1 MIELDI
7 NASDKS
13 LSHRAVIFS
22 LLAQKPC
29 VVRNFLM
36 GEDCLSS
43 LEIAQNLGAKVENTA
58 KNSFKITP
66 PTAIKE
72 PNKILNCNNSGTSM
86 RLYSGLLSA
95 QKGLF
100 VLSGDNSLNARPMKR
115 IIEPL
120 KAFGAKILGRE
131 DNHFAPLVIVGS
143 PLKACDYE
151 SPIASAQV
159 KSTFIL
165 SALQAQGTS
174 VYSVY
179 KESEL
184 SRNHTEIMLK
194 SLGANIQNQDGV
206 LKISPLEKPLEAFD
220 FTIANDPS
228 SAFFFALACAIT
240 PKSRLL
246 LKNVLL
252 NPTRIEAF
260 EVLKKMGA
268 HIEYV
273 IQSKDLEVIGDIY
286 IEHAPLKAI
295 NIDQNIASL
304 IDEIPALSI
313 AMLFAKGKSMVK
325 NAKDLRAKESDRIK
339 AVVSNFKALG
349 IECEEFEDGFYIE
362 GLGDISPLKQCFSR
376 IKPPLIKSFNDHRIA
391 MSFAVLTLA
400 LPLEIDN
407 LECANISFPQF
418 KRLLNQFKKGS
429 LNGN

>member
-1 MIELDI
+1 M
-7 NASDKS
+7 
-13 LSHRAVIFS
+13 
-22 LLAQKPC
+22 LAQKPC
-29 VVRNFLM
+29 FVRNFLM

-100 VLSGDNSLNARPMKR
+100 VLSGDNSLNSRPMKR

-120 KAFGAKILGRE
+120 KVFGARILGRE
-131 DNHFAPLVIVGS
+131 DNHFAPLAIVGS

-159 KSTFIL
+159 KSAFIL

-174 VYSVY
+174 AY

-206 LKISPLEKPLEAFD
+206 LTISPLEKPLEAFD

-228 SAFFFALACAIT
+228 SAFFLALACAIT

-268 HIEYV
+268 SIEYA
-273 IQSKDLEVIGDIY
+273 IQSKDLEIIGDIY

-295 NIDQNIASL
+295 AINQNTASL

-362 GLGDISPLKQCFSR
+362 GLGDASQLKQHFSK
-376 IKPPLIKSFNDHRIA
+376 IKPPIIKSFNDHRIA
-391 MSFAVLTLA
+391 MSFAVLTLI

-407 LECANISFPQF
+407 LECANISFPTFQ
-418 KRLLNQFKKGS
+418 LWLNLFKKRS

>member
-1 MIELDI
+1 M
-7 NASDKS
+7 
-13 LSHRAVIFS
+13 
-22 LLAQKPC
+22 LAQKPC
-29 VVRNFLM
+29 FVRNFLM

-66 PTAIKE
+66 PMTLKE

-120 KAFGAKILGRE
+120 KAFGARILGRE
-131 DNHFAPLVIVGS
+131 DNHFAPLVILGS

-159 KSTFIL
+159 KSAFIL
-165 SALQAQGTS
+165 SALQAQG
-174 VYSVY
+174 VSVY

-194 SLGANIQNQDGV
+194 SLGANIHNQDGV
-206 LKISPLEKPLEAFD
+206 LMISPLEKPLEAFD

-260 EVLKKMGA
+260 EALKKMGA
-268 HIEYV
+268 SIEYA

-295 NIDQNIASL
+295 AINQNIASL

-349 IECEEFEDGFYIE
+349 IECEEFEDGFYVE
-362 GLGDISPLKQCFSR
+362 GLEDISPLKQRFSQK
-376 IKPPLIKSFNDHRIA
+376 KPPLIKSFNDHRIA

-418 KRLLNQFKKGS
+418 KHLLNLFKKGS
-429 LNGN
+429 FNGN

>member
-1 MIELDI
+1 M
-7 NASDKS
+7 
-13 LSHRAVIFS
+13 
-22 LLAQKPC
+22 LAQKPC
-29 VVRNFLM
+29 FVRNFLM

-100 VLSGDNSLNARPMKR
+100 VLSGDNSLNSRPMKR

-159 KSTFIL
+159 KSAFIL
-165 SALQAQGTS
+165 SALQAQGIS
-174 VYSVY
+174 AY

-268 HIEYV
+268 SIEYA
-273 IQSKDLEVIGDIY
+273 IKSKDLEIIGDIY

-349 IECEEFEDGFYIE
+349 IECEEFEDGFYVE
-362 GLGDISPLKQCFSR
+362 GLEDISPLKQRFSR
-376 IKPPLIKSFNDHRIA
+376 IKPPIIKSFNDHRIA
-391 MSFAVLTLA
+391 MSFAVLTLI

-407 LECANISFPQF
+407 LKCANISFPTFQ
-418 KRLLNQFKKGS
+418 LWLNLFKKRS

>member
-29 VVRNFLM
+29 FVRNFLM

-120 KAFGAKILGRE
+120 KAFGSKILGRE
-131 DNHFAPLVIVGS
+131 DNHFAPLVILGS
-143 PLKACDYE
+143 SLKACDYE

-159 KSTFIL
+159 KSAFIL
-165 SALQAQGTS
+165 SALQAQGIS
-174 VYSVY
+174 AY
-179 KESEL
+179 KENEL

-260 EVLKKMGA
+260 EALKKMGA
-268 HIEYV
+268 SIEYA

-295 NIDQNIASL
+295 SIDQNIASL

-313 AMLFAKGKSMVK
+313 AMLFAKGKSMVR

-362 GLGDISPLKQCFSR
+362 GLENISPLKQRFSR

-391 MSFAVLTLA
+391 MSFAVLTLV

-407 LECANISFPQF
+407 LECANISFPTFQ
-418 KRLLNQFKKGS
+418 LWLNLFKKRS

>member
-29 VVRNFLM
+29 FVRNFLM

-66 PTAIKE
+66 PKTIKE
-72 PNKILNCNNSGTSM
+72 PNKILNCNNSGTTM
-86 RLYSGLLSA
+86 RLYSGLLNA

-159 KSTFIL
+159 KSAFIL
-165 SALQAQGTS
+165 SALQAQG
-174 VYSVY
+174 VSVY

-194 SLGANIQNQDGV
+194 SLGANIHNQDGV
-206 LKISPLEKPLEAFD
+206 LTISPLEKPLEAFD

-260 EVLKKMGA
+260 EALKKMGA

-295 NIDQNIASL
+295 SIDRNIASL

-313 AMLFAKGKSMVK
+313 AMLFAKGKSMVR

-362 GLGDISPLKQCFSR
+362 GLEDISPLKQRFSK
-376 IKPPLIKSFNDHRIA
+376 IKPPIIKSFNDHRIA

>member
-1 MIELDI
+1 MKLDI

-29 VVRNFLM
+29 FVRNFLM

-43 LEIAQNLGAKVENTA
+43 LEIAQNLGAKVENIA

-100 VLSGDNSLNARPMKR
+100 VLSGDNSLNSRPMKR
-115 IIEPL
+115 IIDPL

-159 KSTFIL
+159 KSAFIL

-174 VYSVY
+174 AY

-240 PKSRLL
+240 PKSHFL

-273 IQSKDLEVIGDIY
+273 IQSKDLEIIGDIY

-295 NIDQNIASL
+295 AIDQNTASL

-362 GLGDISPLKQCFSR
+362 GLEDISQLKQHFSK
-376 IKPPLIKSFNDHRIA
+376 IKPPIIKSFNDHRIA

-407 LECANISFPQF
+407 LECTNISFPTFQ
-418 KRLLNQFKKGS
+418 LWLNLFKKRS

>member
-29 VVRNFLM
+29 FVRNFLM

-72 PNKILNCNNSGTSM
+72 PSKILNCNNSGTSM

-120 KAFGAKILGRE
+120 KAFGARILGRE

-159 KSTFIL
+159 KSAFIL
-165 SALQAQGTS
+165 SALQAQGIS
-174 VYSVY
+174 AY
-179 KESEL
+179 KENEL

-194 SLGANIQNQDGV
+194 SLGAKIHNQDGV

-260 EVLKKMGA
+260 EALKKMGA
-268 HIEYV
+268 SIEYA
-273 IQSKDLEVIGDIY
+273 IQSKDLEIIGDIY

-295 NIDQNIASL
+295 SIDQNIASL

-349 IECEEFEDGFYIE
+349 IECEEFEDGFYVE
-362 GLGDISPLKQCFSR
+362 GLEDITQLKQRFSR
-376 IKPPLIKSFNDHRIA
+376 IKPPIIKSFNDHRIA
-391 MSFAVLTLA
+391 MSFAVLTLI

-407 LECANISFPQF
+407 LECANISFPTFQ
-418 KRLLNQFKKGS
+418 LWLNLFKKRS

>member
-13 LSHRAVIFS
+13 LSHRSVIFS

-29 VVRNFLM
+29 FVRNFLM

-100 VLSGDNSLNARPMKR
+100 VLSGDNSLNSRPMKR

-120 KAFGAKILGRE
+120 KAFGARILGRE
-131 DNHFAPLVIVGS
+131 DNHFAPLAILGS
-143 PLKACDYE
+143 PLKAYHYE

-159 KSTFIL
+159 KSAFIL
-165 SALQAQGTS
+165 SALQAQGSST
-174 VYSVY
+174 Y
-179 KESEL
+179 KENEL

-260 EVLKKMGA
+260 EALKKMGA
-268 HIEYV
+268 SIEYA
-273 IQSKDLEVIGDIY
+273 IQSRDLEMIGDIY

-295 NIDQNIASL
+295 AINQNIASL

-349 IECEEFEDGFYIE
+349 IECEEFEDGFYVE
-362 GLGDISPLKQCFSR
+362 GLEDISPLKQRFSQK
-376 IKPPLIKSFNDHRIA
+376 KPPLIKSFNDHRIA
-391 MSFAVLTLA
+391 MSFAILTLA

-418 KRLLNQFKKGS
+418 KHLLNQFKKGS

>member
-1 MIELDI
+1 
-7 NASDKS
+7 
-13 LSHRAVIFS
+13 
-22 LLAQKPC
+22 
-29 VVRNFLM
+29 M

-66 PTAIKE
+66 PTTLKE

-86 RLYSGLLSA
+86 RLYSGLLST

-100 VLSGDNSLNARPMKR
+100 VLSGDNSLNARPMRR

-131 DNHFAPLVIVGS
+131 DNHFAPLAILGS

-159 KSTFIL
+159 KSAFIL
-165 SALQAQGTS
+165 SALQAQGSST
-174 VYSVY
+174 Y

-194 SLGANIQNQDGV
+194 SLGANIQNQNGV
-206 LKISPLEKPLEAFD
+206 LTISPLEKPLEAFD

-268 HIEYV
+268 SIEYA
-273 IQSKDLEVIGDIY
+273 IQSKDLEIIGDIY

-295 NIDQNIASL
+295 AINQNIASL

-325 NAKDLRAKESDRIK
+325 NAKDLRSKESDRIK

-362 GLGDISPLKQCFSR
+362 GLEDISQLKQHFSQK
-376 IKPPLIKSFNDHRIA
+376 KPPLIQSFNDHRIA

-418 KRLLNQFKKGS
+418 KHLLNLFKKGS
-429 LNGN
+429 FNGN

>member
-1 MIELDI
+1 
-7 NASDKS
+7 
-13 LSHRAVIFS
+13 
-22 LLAQKPC
+22 
-29 VVRNFLM
+29 M

-43 LEIAQNLGAKVENTA
+43 LEIAQNLGAKVENIA

-100 VLSGDNSLNARPMKR
+100 VLSGDNSLNSRPMKR
-115 IIEPL
+115 IIDPL

-159 KSTFIL
+159 KSAFIL
-165 SALQAQGTS
+165 SALQAQGIST
-174 VYSVY
+174 Y

-194 SLGANIQNQDGV
+194 SLGANIHNQDGV
-206 LKISPLEKPLEAFD
+206 LTISPLEKPLEAFD
-220 FTIANDPS
+220 FKIANDPS
-228 SAFFFALACAIT
+228 STFFFALACAIT

-268 HIEYV
+268 SIEYA
-273 IQSKDLEVIGDIY
+273 IKSKDLEIIGDIY

-349 IECEEFEDGFYIE
+349 IECEEFEDGFYVE
-362 GLGDISPLKQCFSR
+362 GLEDINPLKQRFSR
-376 IKPPLIKSFNDHRIA
+376 IKPPIIKSFNDHRIA

-407 LECANISFPQF
+407 LECTNISFPQF
-418 KRLLNQFKKGS
+418 KRLLNLFKKGS

>member
-29 VVRNFLM
+29 FVRNFLM

-66 PTAIKE
+66 PKTIKE
-72 PNKILNCNNSGTSM
+72 PSKILNCNNSGTSM

-120 KAFGAKILGRE
+120 KAFGARILGRE

-159 KSTFIL
+159 KSAFIL
-165 SALQAQGTS
+165 SALQAQG
-174 VYSVY
+174 VSVY

-194 SLGANIQNQDGV
+194 SLGANIHNQDGV

-246 LKNVLL
+246 LKSVLL

-260 EVLKKMGA
+260 EALKKMGTS
-268 HIEYV
+268 IEYA
-273 IQSKDLEVIGDIY
+273 IQSKDLEIIGDIY

-295 NIDQNIASL
+295 SIDQNTASL

-349 IECEEFEDGFYIE
+349 IECEEFEDGFYVE
-362 GLGDISPLKQCFSR
+362 GLEDISPLKQRFSQKR
-376 IKPPLIKSFNDHRIA
+376 PPLIKSFNDHRIA

-418 KRLLNQFKKGS
+418 KHLLNQFKKGS

>member
-29 VVRNFLM
+29 FVRNFLM

-66 PTAIKE
+66 PKTIKE

-131 DNHFAPLVIVGS
+131 DNHFAPLVILGN

-159 KSTFIL
+159 KSAFIL
-165 SALQAQGTS
+165 SALQAQGSST
-174 VYSVY
+174 Y
-179 KESEL
+179 KENEL

-194 SLGANIQNQDGV
+194 SLGADIQNQDGV

-268 HIEYV
+268 SIEYA
-273 IQSKDLEVIGDIY
+273 IQSKDLEMIGDIY
-286 IEHAPLKAI
+286 VEHAPLKAI
-295 NIDQNIASL
+295 AINQNIASL
-304 IDEIPALSI
+304 IDEIPALSV

-325 NAKDLRAKESDRIK
+325 NAKDLRSKESDRIK

-362 GLGDISPLKQCFSR
+362 GLEDISPLKQCFSR

-407 LECANISFPQF
+407 LECTNISFPQF
-418 KRLLNQFKKGS
+418 KRLLNLFKKGS
-429 LNGN
+429 FNGN

>member
-120 KAFGAKILGRE
+120 KAFGARILGRE
-131 DNHFAPLVIVGS
+131 DNHFAPLVILGN
-143 PLKACDYE
+143 PLKACHYE

-159 KSTFIL
+159 KSAFIL
-165 SALQAQGTS
+165 SALQAQG
-174 VYSVY
+174 VSVY

-194 SLGANIQNQDGV
+194 SLGAKIQNQDGV

-260 EVLKKMGA
+260 EVLKKMGTS
-268 HIEYV
+268 IEYA
-273 IQSKDLEVIGDIY
+273 IQSKDLEIIGDIY

-295 NIDQNIASL
+295 SIDQNIASL

-313 AMLFAKGKSMVK
+313 AMLFAKGKSMVR

-349 IECEEFEDGFYIE
+349 IECEEFEDGFYVE
-362 GLGDISPLKQCFSR
+362 GLEDISQLKQRFSQK
-376 IKPPLIKSFNDHRIA
+376 KPPLIQSFNDHRIA
-391 MSFAVLTLA
+391 MSFAILTLA

-418 KRLLNQFKKGS
+418 KHLLNLFKKGS
-429 LNGN
+429 FNGN

>member
-29 VVRNFLM
+29 FVRNFLM
-36 GEDCLSS
+36 GEDCLNS

-72 PNKILNCNNSGTSM
+72 PSKILNCNNSGTTM

-131 DNHFAPLVIVGS
+131 DNHFAPLAILGS
-143 PLKACDYE
+143 PLKACNYE

-159 KSTFIL
+159 KSAFIL
-165 SALQAQGTS
+165 SALQAQGAST
-174 VYSVY
+174 Y

-194 SLGANIQNQDGV
+194 SLGADIQNQDGV
-206 LKISPLEKPLEAFD
+206 LMISPLEKPLEAFD

-260 EVLKKMGA
+260 EALKKMGA
-268 HIEYV
+268 SIEYA
-273 IQSKDLEVIGDIY
+273 IQSKDLEMIGDIY

-295 NIDQNIASL
+295 AINQNIASL

-325 NAKDLRAKESDRIK
+325 NAKDLRSKESDRIK
-339 AVVSNFKALG
+339 AVVSNLKALG
-349 IECEEFEDGFYIE
+349 IECGEFEDGFYIE
-362 GLGDISPLKQCFSR
+362 GLEDISQLKQRFSQK
-376 IKPPLIKSFNDHRIA
+376 KPPLIQSFNDHRIA
-391 MSFAVLTLA
+391 MSFAILTLT

>member
-1 MIELDI
+1 MKLDI

-29 VVRNFLM
+29 FVRNFLM

-43 LEIAQNLGAKVENTA
+43 LEIAQNLGAKVENIA

-120 KAFGAKILGRE
+120 KAFGARILGRE
-131 DNHFAPLVIVGS
+131 NNHFAPLVILGS

-159 KSTFIL
+159 KSAFIL
-165 SALQAQGTS
+165 SALQAQGLS
-174 VYSVY
+174 AY

-273 IQSKDLEVIGDIY
+273 IQSKDLEMIGDIY

-295 NIDQNIASL
+295 NIDQNTASL

-313 AMLFAKGKSMVK
+313 AMLFAEGKSMVK

-339 AVVSNFKALG
+339 AVVSNLKALG

-362 GLGDISPLKQCFSR
+362 GLGDISQLKQRFSR
-376 IKPPLIKSFNDHRIA
+376 IKPPLIQSFNDHRIA

-407 LECANISFPQF
+407 LECANISFPTFQ
-418 KRLLNQFKKGS
+418 LWLNLFKKRS

>member
-1 MIELDI
+1 
-7 NASDKS
+7 
-13 LSHRAVIFS
+13 
-22 LLAQKPC
+22 
-29 VVRNFLM
+29 M

-120 KAFGAKILGRE
+120 KAFGARILGRE

-143 PLKACDYE
+143 PLKACNYE

-159 KSTFIL
+159 KSAFIL
-165 SALQAQGTS
+165 SALQAQGI
-174 VYSVY
+174 SVY
-179 KESEL
+179 KENEL

-194 SLGANIQNQDGV
+194 SLGADIQNQNGV
-206 LKISPLEKPLEAFD
+206 LMVSPLEKPLEAFD

-260 EVLKKMGA
+260 EVLKKMGTS
-268 HIEYV
+268 IEYV
-273 IQSKDLEVIGDIY
+273 IQSKDLEMIGDIY

-295 NIDQNIASL
+295 SIEQNIASL

-325 NAKDLRAKESDRIK
+325 NAKDLRSKESDRIK

-362 GLGDISPLKQCFSR
+362 GLEDISPLKQRFSQK
-376 IKPPLIKSFNDHRIA
+376 KPPLIQSFNDHRIA
-391 MSFAVLTLA
+391 MSFAVLSLA

-429 LNGN
+429 FNGN

>member
-1 MIELDI
+1 MKLDI

-29 VVRNFLM
+29 FVRNFLM

-100 VLSGDNSLNARPMKR
+100 VLSGDNSLNSRPMKR

-131 DNHFAPLVIVGS
+131 DNHFAPLAIVGS

-159 KSTFIL
+159 KSAFIL
-165 SALQAQGTS
+165 SALQAQGIST
-174 VYSVY
+174 Y

-240 PKSRLL
+240 PKSHLL

-268 HIEYV
+268 SIEYA
-273 IQSKDLEVIGDIY
+273 IKSKDLEIIGDIY

-295 NIDQNIASL
+295 AIDQNTASL

-313 AMLFAKGKSMVK
+313 AMLFAKGKSMVR

-349 IECEEFEDGFYIE
+349 IECEEFEDGFYVE
-362 GLGDISPLKQCFSR
+362 GLGDISPLKQRFSR
-376 IKPPLIKSFNDHRIA
+376 IKPPIIKSFNDHRIA
-391 MSFAVLTLA
+391 MSFAVLTLI

-407 LECANISFPQF
+407 LECANISFPTFQ
-418 KRLLNQFKKGS
+418 LWLNLFKKRS

>member
-29 VVRNFLM
+29 FVRNFLM

-66 PTAIKE
+66 PTTIKE

-100 VLSGDNSLNARPMKR
+100 VLSGDNSLNSRPMKR

-120 KAFGAKILGRE
+120 KAFGARILGRE
-131 DNHFAPLVIVGS
+131 DNHFAPLAIVGS

-159 KSTFIL
+159 KSAFIL
-165 SALQAQGTS
+165 SALQAQGIS
-174 VYSVY
+174 AY

-295 NIDQNIASL
+295 SIDQNTASL

-313 AMLFAKGKSMVK
+313 AMLFAKGKSMVR

-362 GLGDISPLKQCFSR
+362 GLEDISQLKQHFSR
-376 IKPPLIKSFNDHRIA
+376 IKPPIIKSFNDHRIA
-391 MSFAVLTLA
+391 MSFAVLTLI

-407 LECANISFPQF
+407 LECANISFPTFQ
-418 KRLLNQFKKGS
+418 LWLNLFKKRS

>member
-29 VVRNFLM
+29 FVRNFLM

-72 PNKILNCNNSGTSM
+72 PSKILNCNNSGTSM
-86 RLYSGLLSA
+86 RLYSGLLST

-100 VLSGDNSLNARPMKR
+100 VLSGDNSLNSRPMKR

-131 DNHFAPLVIVGS
+131 DNHFAPLVILGS
-143 PLKACDYE
+143 PLKACNYE

-159 KSTFIL
+159 KSAFIL
-165 SALQAQGTS
+165 SALQAQGIS
-174 VYSVY
+174 AY
-179 KESEL
+179 KENEL

-194 SLGANIQNQDGV
+194 SLGADIQNQDGV
-206 LKISPLEKPLEAFD
+206 LMISPLEKPLEAFD

-260 EVLKKMGA
+260 EVLKKMGTS
-268 HIEYV
+268 IEYA
-273 IQSKDLEVIGDIY
+273 IQSKDLEMIGDIY

-295 NIDQNIASL
+295 AINQNIASL

-362 GLGDISPLKQCFSR
+362 GLEDISPLKQHLSQK
-376 IKPPLIKSFNDHRIA
+376 KPPLIKSFNDHRIA

-407 LECANISFPQF
+407 LECTNISFPQF
-418 KRLLNQFKKGS
+418 KHLLNQFKKGS

>member
-1 MIELDI
+1 MKLDI

-29 VVRNFLM
+29 FVRNFLM

-66 PTAIKE
+66 PTALKE

-120 KAFGAKILGRE
+120 KAFGARILGRE
-131 DNHFAPLVIVGS
+131 DNHFAPLVILGS
-143 PLKACDYE
+143 PLKACHYE
-151 SPIASAQV
+151 SLIASAQV
-159 KSTFIL
+159 KSAFIL
-165 SALQAQGTS
+165 SALQAQGIS
-174 VYSVY
+174 AY
-179 KESEL
+179 KENEL

-194 SLGANIQNQDGV
+194 SLGAKIHNQDGV

-252 NPTRIEAF
+252 NPTRIGAF
-260 EVLKKMGA
+260 EALKKMGA
-268 HIEYV
+268 SIEYV
-273 IQSKDLEVIGDIY
+273 IKSKDLEMIGDIY

-295 NIDQNIASL
+295 AINQNIASL

-349 IECEEFEDGFYIE
+349 IECEEFEDGFYVE
-362 GLGDISPLKQCFSR
+362 GLEDISPLKQRFSQK
-376 IKPPLIKSFNDHRIA
+376 KPPLIKSFNDHRIA
-391 MSFAVLTLA
+391 MSFAVLTLV

>member
-29 VVRNFLM
+29 FVRNFLM

-72 PNKILNCNNSGTSM
+72 PSKILNCNNSGTSM

-100 VLSGDNSLNARPMKR
+100 VLSGDSSLNSRPMKR

-159 KSTFIL
+159 KSAFIL
-165 SALQAQGTS
+165 SALQAQGIS
-174 VYSVY
+174 AY

-194 SLGANIQNQDGV
+194 SLGANIHNQDGV

-268 HIEYV
+268 SIEYA
-273 IQSKDLEVIGDIY
+273 IKSKDLEIIGDIY

-349 IECEEFEDGFYIE
+349 IECEEFEDGFYVE
-362 GLGDISPLKQCFSR
+362 GLEDINPLKQRFSR
-376 IKPPLIKSFNDHRIA
+376 IKPPIIKSFNDHRIA
-391 MSFAVLTLA
+391 MSFAVLTLI

-407 LECANISFPQF
+407 LECANISFPTFQ
-418 KRLLNQFKKGS
+418 LWLNLFKKRS

>member
-1 MIELDI
+1 
-7 NASDKS
+7 
-13 LSHRAVIFS
+13 
-22 LLAQKPC
+22 
-29 VVRNFLM
+29 M

-43 LEIAQNLGAKVENTA
+43 LEIAQNLGARVENTA

-66 PTAIKE
+66 PTTLKE

-120 KAFGAKILGRE
+120 KAFGARILGRE

-143 PLKACDYE
+143 PLKACNYE

-159 KSTFIL
+159 KSAFIL
-165 SALQAQGTS
+165 SALQAQGI
-174 VYSVY
+174 SVY
-179 KESEL
+179 KENEL

-194 SLGANIQNQDGV
+194 SLGANIHNQDGV

-260 EVLKKMGA
+260 EVLKKMGTS
-268 HIEYV
+268 IEYV
-273 IQSKDLEVIGDIY
+273 IQSKDLEMIGDIY

-295 NIDQNIASL
+295 AINQNIASL

-362 GLGDISPLKQCFSR
+362 GLEDISQLKQRFSQK
-376 IKPPLIKSFNDHRIA
+376 KPPLIKSFNDHRIA
-391 MSFAVLTLA
+391 MSFAILTLA

>member
-29 VVRNFLM
+29 FVRNFLM

-120 KAFGAKILGRE
+120 KAFGARILGRE
-131 DNHFAPLVIVGS
+131 DNHFAPLAIVGS
-143 PLKACDYE
+143 PLKACNYE

-159 KSTFIL
+159 KSAFIL
-165 SALQAQGTS
+165 SALQAQGIS
-174 VYSVY
+174 AY
-179 KESEL
+179 KENEL

-194 SLGANIQNQDGV
+194 SLGANIHNQDGV

-260 EVLKKMGA
+260 EALKKMGA
-268 HIEYV
+268 SIEYA

-362 GLGDISPLKQCFSR
+362 GLEDISPLKQHLSQK
-376 IKPPLIKSFNDHRIA
+376 KPPLIKSFNDHRIA
-391 MSFAVLTLA
+391 MSFAILTLA

-407 LECANISFPQF
+407 LECTNISFPQF

-429 LNGN
+429 FNGN

>member
-43 LEIAQNLGAKVENTA
+43 LEIAQHLGAKVENTT

-66 PTAIKE
+66 PTTLKE
-72 PNKILNCNNSGTSM
+72 PNKILNCNNSGTTM

-100 VLSGDNSLNARPMKR
+100 VLSGDNSLNSRPMKR

-131 DNHFAPLVIVGS
+131 DNHFAPLVILGS
-143 PLKACDYE
+143 PLKACGYE

-159 KSTFIL
+159 KSAFIL
-165 SALQAQGTS
+165 SALQAQGT
-174 VYSVY
+174 SVY

-194 SLGANIQNQDGV
+194 SLGADIQNQNGV
-206 LKISPLEKPLEAFD
+206 LMISPLEKPLEAFD

-260 EVLKKMGA
+260 EALKKMGA
-268 HIEYV
+268 SIEYA
-273 IQSKDLEVIGDIY
+273 IQSKDLEIIGDIY

-295 NIDQNIASL
+295 SIDQNIASL

-313 AMLFAKGKSMVK
+313 AMLFAKGKSMIK
-325 NAKDLRAKESDRIK
+325 NAKDLRSKESDRIK

-349 IECEEFEDGFYIE
+349 IECEEFEDGFCIE
-362 GLGDISPLKQCFSR
+362 GLESIDGLKQRFSQK
-376 IKPPLIKSFNDHRIA
+376 KPPLIKSFNDHRIA
-391 MSFAVLTLA
+391 MSFAILTLA

-418 KRLLNQFKKGS
+418 KHLLNLFKKGS

>member
-1 MIELDI
+1 MKLDI

-29 VVRNFLM
+29 FVRNFLM

-66 PTAIKE
+66 PTALKE

-100 VLSGDNSLNARPMKR
+100 VLSGDNSLNSRPMKR

-131 DNHFAPLVIVGS
+131 DNHFAPLAIVGS

-159 KSTFIL
+159 KSAFIL
-165 SALQAQGTS
+165 SALQAQGIST
-174 VYSVY
+174 Y

-240 PKSRLL
+240 PKSHLL

-260 EVLKKMGA
+260 EVLKKMGTS
-268 HIEYV
+268 IEYA
-273 IQSKDLEVIGDIY
+273 IKSKDLEIIGDIY

-295 NIDQNIASL
+295 AIDQNTASL

-313 AMLFAKGKSMVK
+313 AMLFAKGKSMVR

-362 GLGDISPLKQCFSR
+362 GLGDASQLKQHFSK
-376 IKPPLIKSFNDHRIA
+376 IKSPIIKSFNDHRIA

-407 LECANISFPQF
+407 LECANISFPTFQ
-418 KRLLNQFKKGS
+418 LWLNLFKKRS

>member
-1 MIELDI
+1 M
-7 NASDKS
+7 
-13 LSHRAVIFS
+13 
-22 LLAQKPC
+22 LAQKPC
-29 VVRNFLM
+29 FVRNFLM

-66 PTAIKE
+66 PTTLKE
-72 PNKILNCNNSGTSM
+72 PNKVLNCNNSGTSM

-131 DNHFAPLVIVGS
+131 DNHFAPLVILGS
-143 PLKACDYE
+143 PLKACNYE

-159 KSTFIL
+159 KSAFIL
-165 SALQAQGTS
+165 SALQAQGS
-174 VYSVY
+174 SVY
-179 KESEL
+179 KENEL

-194 SLGANIQNQDGV
+194 SLGADIQNQDGV
-206 LKISPLEKPLEAFD
+206 LMISPLEKPLEAFD

-260 EVLKKMGA
+260 EALKKMGA
-268 HIEYV
+268 SIEYA
-273 IQSKDLEVIGDIY
+273 IQSKDLEMIGDIY
-286 IEHAPLKAI
+286 VEHAPLKAI
-295 NIDQNIASL
+295 SIEQNIASL
-304 IDEIPALSI
+304 IDEIPALSV

-325 NAKDLRAKESDRIK
+325 NAKDLRSKESDRIK

-349 IECEEFEDGFYIE
+349 IECEEFEDGFYVE
-362 GLGDISPLKQCFSR
+362 GLEDISPLKQHLSQK
-376 IKPPLIKSFNDHRIA
+376 KPPLIKSFNDHRIA

-429 LNGN
+429 FNGN

>member
-1 MIELDI
+1 MKLDI

-29 VVRNFLM
+29 FVRNFLM

-120 KAFGAKILGRE
+120 KAFGARILGRK
-131 DNHFAPLVIVGS
+131 DNHFAPLAIVGS

-159 KSTFIL
+159 KSAFIL
-165 SALQAQGTS
+165 SALQAQGIS
-174 VYSVY
+174 AY

-240 PKSRLL
+240 PKSHLL

-268 HIEYV
+268 HIEYA
-273 IQSKDLEVIGDIY
+273 IQSKDLEIIGDIY

-295 NIDQNIASL
+295 SIDQNIASL

-313 AMLFAKGKSMVK
+313 AMLFAKGKSMVR

-349 IECEEFEDGFYIE
+349 IECEEFEDGFYVE
-362 GLGDISPLKQCFSR
+362 GLEDISPLKQHLSQK
-376 IKPPLIKSFNDHRIA
+376 KPPLIKSFNDHRIA

-407 LECANISFPQF
+407 LECANISFPTFQ
-418 KRLLNQFKKGS
+418 LWLNLFKKRS

>member
-29 VVRNFLM
+29 FVRNFLM

-43 LEIAQNLGAKVENTA
+43 LEIAQNLGAKVENIA

-66 PTAIKE
+66 PKTIRE

-120 KAFGAKILGRE
+120 KAFGARILGRE
-131 DNHFAPLVIVGS
+131 DNHFAPLAIVGS

-159 KSTFIL
+159 KSAFIL
-165 SALQAQGTS
+165 SALQAQGIS
-174 VYSVY
+174 AY

-260 EVLKKMGA
+260 EALKKMGA
-268 HIEYV
+268 SIEYA
-273 IQSKDLEVIGDIY
+273 IQSKDLEIIGDIY

-295 NIDQNIASL
+295 SIDQNIASL

-313 AMLFAKGKSMVK
+313 AMLFAKGKSMVR

-362 GLGDISPLKQCFSR
+362 GLEDISPLKQHLSQK
-376 IKPPLIKSFNDHRIA
+376 KPPLIKSFNDHRIA

-418 KRLLNQFKKGS
+418 KHLLNLFKKGS
-429 LNGN
+429 FNGN

>member
-1 MIELDI
+1 M
-7 NASDKS
+7 
-13 LSHRAVIFS
+13 
-22 LLAQKPC
+22 LAQKPC
-29 VVRNFLM
+29 FVRNFLM

-120 KAFGAKILGRE
+120 KAFGARILGRE

-165 SALQAQGTS
+165 SALQAQG
-174 VYSVY
+174 VSVY

-194 SLGANIQNQDGV
+194 SLGAKIHNQDGV
-206 LKISPLEKPLEAFD
+206 LMISPLEKPLEAFD

-260 EVLKKMGA
+260 EALKKMGA
-268 HIEYV
+268 SIEYA
-273 IQSKDLEVIGDIY
+273 IQSKDLEIIGDIY

-295 NIDQNIASL
+295 SIDQNIASL

-325 NAKDLRAKESDRIK
+325 NAKDLRSKESDRIK

-362 GLGDISPLKQCFSR
+362 GLGDISPLKQHLSQK
-376 IKPPLIKSFNDHRIA
+376 KPPLIKSFNDHRIA

-418 KRLLNQFKKGS
+418 KHLLNLFKKGS
-429 LNGN
+429 FNGN

>member
-1 MIELDI
+1 MKLDI

-29 VVRNFLM
+29 FVRNFLM

-43 LEIAQNLGAKVENTA
+43 LEIAQNLGAKVENIA

-100 VLSGDNSLNARPMKR
+100 VLSGDNSLNSRPMKR
-115 IIEPL
+115 IIDPL
-120 KAFGAKILGRE
+120 KAFGARILGRE
-131 DNHFAPLVIVGS
+131 DNHFAPLAIVGS

-159 KSTFIL
+159 KSAFIL

-174 VYSVY
+174 AY

-268 HIEYV
+268 SIEYA
-273 IQSKDLEVIGDIY
+273 IKSKDLEIIGDIY
-286 IEHAPLKAI
+286 IEYAPLKAI
-295 NIDQNIASL
+295 AIDQNTASL

-362 GLGDISPLKQCFSR
+362 GLGDASQLKQHFSK
-376 IKPPLIKSFNDHRIA
+376 IKPPIIKSFNDHRIA

-407 LECANISFPQF
+407 LECANISFPTFQ
-418 KRLLNQFKKGS
+418 LWLNLFKKRS

>member
-1 MIELDI
+1 MKLDI

-29 VVRNFLM
+29 FVRNFLM

-43 LEIAQNLGAKVENTA
+43 LEIAQNLGAKVENIA

-66 PTAIKE
+66 PKTIKE
-72 PNKILNCNNSGTSM
+72 PSKILNCNNSGTSM

-115 IIEPL
+115 IIDPL
-120 KAFGAKILGRE
+120 KAFGARILGRE

-159 KSTFIL
+159 KSAFIL

-174 VYSVY
+174 AY
-179 KESEL
+179 KENEL

-194 SLGANIQNQDGV
+194 SLGANIHNQDGV
-206 LKISPLEKPLEAFD
+206 LTISPLEKPLEAFD

-268 HIEYV
+268 SIEYA
-273 IQSKDLEVIGDIY
+273 IKSKDLEIIGDIY

-295 NIDQNIASL
+295 AINQNTASL

-362 GLGDISPLKQCFSR
+362 GLGDISQLKQHFSR
-376 IKPPLIKSFNDHRIA
+376 IKPPIIKSFNDHRIA
-391 MSFAVLTLA
+391 MSFAVLTLV

-407 LECANISFPQF
+407 LECANISFPTFQ
-418 KRLLNQFKKGS
+418 LWLNLFKKRS

>member
-29 VVRNFLM
+29 FVRNFLM

-100 VLSGDNSLNARPMKR
+100 VLSGDNSLNSRPMKR

-120 KAFGAKILGRE
+120 KAFEARILGRE
-131 DNHFAPLVIVGS
+131 DNHFAPLAILGS
-143 PLKACDYE
+143 PLKACHYE

-159 KSTFIL
+159 KSAFIL
-165 SALQAQGTS
+165 SALQAQGI
-174 VYSVY
+174 SVY

-194 SLGANIQNQDGV
+194 SLGAKIHNQDGV
-206 LKISPLEKPLEAFD
+206 LTISPLEKPLEAFD
-220 FTIANDPS
+220 FKIANDPS

-268 HIEYV
+268 SIEYA
-273 IQSKDLEVIGDIY
+273 IQSKDLEIIGDIY

-349 IECEEFEDGFYIE
+349 IECEEFEDGFYVE
-362 GLGDISPLKQCFSR
+362 GLEDISPLKQRFSR
-376 IKPPLIKSFNDHRIA
+376 IKPPLIQSFNDHRIA
-391 MSFAVLTLA
+391 MSFAILSLA

-418 KRLLNQFKKGS
+418 KHLLNLFKKGS
-429 LNGN
+429 FNGN

>member
-29 VVRNFLM
+29 VVRSFLM

-66 PTAIKE
+66 PTTLKE

-120 KAFGAKILGRE
+120 KAFGARILGRE

-143 PLKACDYE
+143 PLKACNYE

-159 KSTFIL
+159 KSAFIL
-165 SALQAQGTS
+165 SALQAQGIS
-174 VYSVY
+174 AY
-179 KESEL
+179 KENEL

-206 LKISPLEKPLEAFD
+206 LMISPLEKPLEAFD

-260 EVLKKMGA
+260 EALKKMGA
-268 HIEYV
+268 SIEYA
-273 IQSKDLEVIGDIY
+273 IQSKDLEIIGDIY

-295 NIDQNIASL
+295 SIDQNIASL

-313 AMLFAKGKSMVK
+313 AMLFAKGKSMVR

-362 GLGDISPLKQCFSR
+362 GLEDISPLKQRFSR
-376 IKPPLIKSFNDHRIA
+376 IKPPIIKSFNDHRIA

-418 KRLLNQFKKGS
+418 KHLLNLFKKGS
-429 LNGN
+429 FNGN

>member
-29 VVRNFLM
+29 FVRNFLM

-72 PNKILNCNNSGTSM
+72 PSKILNCNNSGTSM
-86 RLYSGLLSA
+86 RLYSGLLST

-100 VLSGDNSLNARPMKR
+100 VLSGDNSLNSRPMKR

-120 KAFGAKILGRE
+120 KAFGARILGRE
-131 DNHFAPLVIVGS
+131 DNHFAPLVILGN

-159 KSTFIL
+159 KSAFIL
-165 SALQAQGTS
+165 SALQAQGIST
-174 VYSVY
+174 Y
-179 KESEL
+179 KENEL

-194 SLGANIQNQDGV
+194 SLGADIQNQDGV
-206 LKISPLEKPLEAFD
+206 LKISPLKKPLEAFD

-260 EVLKKMGA
+260 EVLKKMGTS
-268 HIEYV
+268 IEYA
-273 IQSKDLEVIGDIY
+273 IQSKDLEMIGDIY

-295 NIDQNIASL
+295 AINQNIASL

-362 GLGDISPLKQCFSR
+362 GLEDISPLKQHLSQK
-376 IKPPLIKSFNDHRIA
+376 KPPLIKSFNDHRIA

-407 LECANISFPQF
+407 LECTNISFPQF
-418 KRLLNQFKKGS
+418 KHLLNQFKKGS

>member
-1 MIELDI
+1 
-7 NASDKS
+7 
-13 LSHRAVIFS
+13 
-22 LLAQKPC
+22 
-29 VVRNFLM
+29 M

-43 LEIAQNLGAKVENTA
+43 LEIAQNLGAKVENIA

-66 PTAIKE
+66 PKTIRE

-120 KAFGAKILGRE
+120 KAFGARILGRE
-131 DNHFAPLVIVGS
+131 DNHFAPLAIVGS

-159 KSTFIL
+159 KSAFIL
-165 SALQAQGTS
+165 SALQAQGIS
-174 VYSVY
+174 AY

-240 PKSRLL
+240 PKSHLL

-268 HIEYV
+268 SIEYA
-273 IQSKDLEVIGDIY
+273 IQSKDLEIIGDIY

-295 NIDQNIASL
+295 SIDQNIASL

-313 AMLFAKGKSMVK
+313 AMLFAKGKSMVR
-325 NAKDLRAKESDRIK
+325 NAKDLRSKESDRIK

-362 GLGDISPLKQCFSR
+362 GLEDISPLKQRFSR

-407 LECANISFPQF
+407 LECTNISFPQF
-418 KRLLNQFKKGS
+418 KRLLNLFKKGS
-429 LNGN
+429 FNGN

>member
-29 VVRNFLM
+29 FVRNFLM

-66 PTAIKE
+66 PTTLKE

-131 DNHFAPLVIVGS
+131 DNHFAPLVILGS
-143 PLKACDYE
+143 PLKACNYE
-151 SPIASAQV
+151 GPIASAQV
-159 KSTFIL
+159 KSAFIL
-165 SALQAQGTS
+165 SALQAQGIST
-174 VYSVY
+174 Y

-194 SLGANIQNQDGV
+194 SLGADIQNQNGV
-206 LKISPLEKPLEAFD
+206 LMVSPLEKPLEAFD

-260 EVLKKMGA
+260 EALKKMGA
-268 HIEYV
+268 SIEYA
-273 IQSKDLEVIGDIY
+273 IQSKDLEMIGDIY

-295 NIDQNIASL
+295 SIEQNIASL

-325 NAKDLRAKESDRIK
+325 NAKDLRSKESDRIK
-339 AVVSNFKALG
+339 AVISNFKALG

-362 GLGDISPLKQCFSR
+362 GLEDITQLKQCFSQK
-376 IKPPLIKSFNDHRIA
+376 KPPLIQSFNDHRIA
-391 MSFAVLTLA
+391 MSFAILTLA

-418 KRLLNQFKKGS
+418 KHLFNLFKKGS
-429 LNGN
+429 FNGN

>member
-66 PTAIKE
+66 PTALKE

-131 DNHFAPLVIVGS
+131 DNHFAPLVILGS

-159 KSTFIL
+159 KSAFIL
-165 SALQAQGTS
+165 SALQAQG
-174 VYSVY
+174 VSVY

-194 SLGANIQNQDGV
+194 SLGANIHNQDGV
-206 LKISPLEKPLEAFD
+206 LTISPLEKPLEAFD

-228 SAFFFALACAIT
+228 SAFFFALACTIT

-260 EVLKKMGA
+260 EALKKMGA
-268 HIEYV
+268 SIEYA
-273 IQSKDLEVIGDIY
+273 IQSKDLEMIGDIY

-362 GLGDISPLKQCFSR
+362 GLEDITQLKQRFSQK
-376 IKPPLIKSFNDHRIA
+376 KPPLIKSFNDHRIA
-391 MSFAVLTLA
+391 MSFAILTLA

-407 LECANISFPQF
+407 LECANVSFPQF
-418 KRLLNQFKKGS
+418 KHLLNLFKKGS

>member
-1 MIELDI
+1 
-7 NASDKS
+7 
-13 LSHRAVIFS
+13 
-22 LLAQKPC
+22 
-29 VVRNFLM
+29 M

-66 PTAIKE
+66 PTTLKE

-131 DNHFAPLVIVGS
+131 DNHFAPLAILGS
-143 PLKACDYE
+143 PLKACNYE

-159 KSTFIL
+159 KSAFIL
-165 SALQAQGTS
+165 SALQAQGS
-174 VYSVY
+174 SVY

-194 SLGANIQNQDGV
+194 SLGADIQNQDGV

-260 EVLKKMGA
+260 EALKKMGA
-268 HIEYV
+268 SIEYA
-273 IQSKDLEVIGDIY
+273 IQSKDLEMIGDIY

-295 NIDQNIASL
+295 NIEQNIASL
-304 IDEIPALSI
+304 IDEIPALSV

-325 NAKDLRAKESDRIK
+325 NAKDLRSKESDRIK
-339 AVVSNFKALG
+339 AVISNLKALG

-362 GLGDISPLKQCFSR
+362 GLEDISQLKQRFSQK
-376 IKPPLIKSFNDHRIA
+376 KPPLIKSFNDHRIA
-391 MSFAVLTLA
+391 MSFAILTLA

-418 KRLLNQFKKGS
+418 KHLLNLFKKRS
-429 LNGN
+429 FNGN